1 MSALGHKTGQ
11 TPHSTVDQCYL
22 WGLGS
27 AETRKSFH
35 ATIEQAR
42 QAARSRSSL
51 RRSIHRWVFANTTLA
66 VTAALF
72 AGVWLTVAHAWLALT
87 VTILWA
93 WFIDWIF
100 VVHTTVVRG
109 PDSVIKDR
117 FGLPNG
123 LTTGRLMLTPVVA
136 LYLSRPNA
144 WGRAALPALLI
155 LLIVG
160 MTDVLDGNLARLLH
174 MKTDFGRDMDP
185 MTDIVVTTASALSLG
200 WAGIIPWWLAALVAF
215 RYLGALAGF
224 ILTSAYRRLVPVGS
238 TIIGKV
244 CTPAVQLTFFAL
256 ILSNI
261 RPDLALSAHWLNG
274 LKTGIAVL
282 IAINIVLL
290 AAFGLRTKRRM
301 APRR

>member
-1 MSALGHKTGQ
+1 VSALSHRTRQ

-22 WGLGS
+22 WGLAS
-27 AETRKSFH
+27 TDTRKSFH
-35 ATIEQAR
+35 ATIEQTR
-42 QAARSRSSL
+42 QTAKSQSSL
-51 RRSIHRWVFANTTLA
+51 RRSIHRWVFADTSLA
-66 VTAALF
+66 VTAALL
-72 AGVWLTVAHAWLALT
+72 AGVWLAVAHAWLALT

-123 LTTGRLMLTPVVA
+123 LTTLRLMLTPVVA

-155 LLIVG
+155 VLGVG
-160 MTDVLDGNLARLLH
+160 LTDVLDGNLARLLH

-185 MTDIVVTTASALSLG
+185 MTDIVMTSASALSLG
-200 WAGIIPWWLAALVAF
+200 WARIIPWWLAALVAF

-224 ILTSAYRRLVPVGS
+224 ILISGYRRLVPVGS
-238 TIIGKV
+238 TMIGKV

-256 ILSNI
+256 VLSKI
-261 RPDLALSAHWLNG
+261 RPNLALSTHWLNG
-274 LKTGIAVL
+274 LKTGIAILV
-282 IAINIVLL
+282 AINIVLL